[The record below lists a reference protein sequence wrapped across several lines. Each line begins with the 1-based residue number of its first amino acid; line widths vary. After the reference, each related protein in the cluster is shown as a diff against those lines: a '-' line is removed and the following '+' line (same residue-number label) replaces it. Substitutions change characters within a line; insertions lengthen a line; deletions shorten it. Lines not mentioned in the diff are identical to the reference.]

1 MSSTL
6 CEQTTSDST
15 ATCGIPRRGST
26 LSRGTPASLEADARL
41 RTNGRFVRLRGIEL
55 EGDDVV
61 KLAEDGRSL
70 TLELQLPSERNPTG
84 GRPRIL
90 VDTDRIAVEVEPVG
104 AEVVVEAVRFGTEP
118 SPVFLGPELTP
129 AGEAPV
135 SFRRDAPELVV
146 ERMDTLLPIVNQRS
160 VLARPGLY
168 VGTVAPVGSEVEID
182 AETERRLRELGYAE

>member
-1 MSSTL
+1 M
-6 CEQTTSDST
+6 
-15 ATCGIPRRGST
+15 
-26 LSRGTPASLEADARL
+26 
-41 RTNGRFVRLRGIEL
+41 EL

-84 GRPRIL
+84 GRPRML
-90 VDTDRIAVEVEPVG
+90 VDTDRIAVEPVG
-104 AEVVVEAVRFGTEP
+104 AEVVVEAVRFGTAP

>member
-6 CEQTTSDST
+6 CEQTTSAST
-15 ATCGIPRRGST
+15 ATCGIPRRDST
-26 LSRGTPASLEADARL
+26 DSRGTPASLEADVCL

-61 KLAEDGRSL
+61 KLAEDGRAL
-70 TLELQLPSERNPTG
+70 TLELQLPSQRNPTG
-84 GRPRIL
+84 GRPRML
-90 VDTDRIAVEVEPVG
+90 VDTDRIAVEPVG
-104 AEVVVEAVRFGTEP
+104 AEVVVEVVRFGTAP

-160 VLARPGLY
+160 VLARPGLC